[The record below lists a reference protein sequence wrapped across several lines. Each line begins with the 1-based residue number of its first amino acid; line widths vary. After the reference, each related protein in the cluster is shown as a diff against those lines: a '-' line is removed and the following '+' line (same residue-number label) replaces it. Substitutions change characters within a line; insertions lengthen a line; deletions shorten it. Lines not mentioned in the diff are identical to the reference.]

1 MTDLTL
7 ERHFPVAPE
16 IVFAHVTQQEHLREW
31 MGPVT
36 MRCIDIDMNL
46 VAGAK
51 WYAVIE
57 NSEGQTHK
65 MSGQV
70 TQTDPPRTV
79 DFTWGWHG
87 ENDTRG
93 HESNVRFQVET
104 DGGKGSIFRLIHTNL
119 PDEEAA
125 ENHTKGWTSTLT
137 KLETKLT

>member
-16 IVFAHVTQQEHLREW
+16 MVFEHLTKQEHLKDW
-31 MGPVT
+31 LGPVT
-36 MRCIDIDMNL
+36 MRCVDIDMNL
-46 VAGAK
+46 TADAK

-70 TQTDPPRTV
+70 TNIDPPHTV
-79 DFTWGWHG
+79 DFTWGWH
-87 ENDTRG
+87 DDKDARG
-93 HESNVRFQVET
+93 HESNVRFQVLT
-104 DGGKGSIFRLIHTNL
+104 DGGEGSIFKLIHTNL

-125 ENHTKGWTSTLT
+125 QNHNMGWTSTLT
-137 KLETKLT
+137 KLEAILA